1 MELRVDVSVV
11 HYIHREEPQQANMQ
25 VSISI

>member
-1 MELRVDVSVV
+1 MELEVDVSAV
-11 HYIHREEPQQANMQ
+11 HYIHREEQQQANMQ